1 MVLNLGTIFY
11 VNIFYNFNDNLTRL
25 IYYEFRRLREKGVA
39 LVISNSKKIETV
51 YPVQSAFSN
60 EEDAFT
66 ALSTSALLA
75 KSSVPYSH
83 RRVADNYVIIKRI
96 YKFQAV
102 QSRISNAERQL
113 LQKYDFNTL
122 EFSTIKQIN
131 DELAYLKKWS
141 TSSNE
146 LLRKDADMLLQIRC
160 KELKYIV
167 ASRYATVT
175 DEIHNGYKALE
186 RYFEE
191 ISKFYSP
198 TI

>member
-1 MVLNLGTIFY
+1 MI
-11 VNIFYNFNDNLTRL
+11 
-25 IYYEFRRLREKGVA
+25 
-39 LVISNSKKIETV
+39 SKKIEKV
-51 YPVQSAFSN
+51 YPAQSAFSSD
-60 EEDAFT
+60 EDAFT

-96 YKFQAV
+96 YRFQAV

-131 DELAYLKKWS
+131 EELSYLKKWA
-141 TSSNE
+141 TSNND

-167 ASRYATVT
+167 ASRYASIT
-175 DEIHNGYKALE
+175 DEIYNGYKALE

-191 ISKFYSP
+191 ISKFYTSI
-198 TI
+198 TQI

>member
-1 MVLNLGTIFY
+1 ML
-11 VNIFYNFNDNLTRL
+11 
-25 IYYEFRRLREKGVA
+25 
-39 LVISNSKKIETV
+39 SKKIETV
-51 YPVQSAFSN
+51 YPAQSAFSS

-83 RRVADNYVIIKRI
+83 RRVADNYVIIKRV
-96 YKFQAV
+96 YRFQAV
-102 QSRISNAERQL
+102 QSMISNAERQL

-131 DELAYLKKWS
+131 EELSYLKKWS

-146 LLRKDADMLLQIRC
+146 LLRKDADALLQIRS

-167 ASRYATVT
+167 ASRYASISN
-175 DEIHNGYKALE
+175 EIYNGYKALE

-198 TI
+198 VC

>member
-1 MVLNLGTIFY
+1 ML
-11 VNIFYNFNDNLTRL
+11 
-25 IYYEFRRLREKGVA
+25 
-39 LVISNSKKIETV
+39 SKKIETV
-51 YPVQSAFSN
+51 YPVQSAFSSDD
-60 EEDAFT
+60 DAFT

-75 KSSVPYSH
+75 KSAVPYSH

-96 YKFQAV
+96 YRFQAV
-102 QSRISNAERQL
+102 QSRITNAERQL

-131 DELAYLKKWS
+131 EELAYLKKWA

-146 LLRKDADMLLQIRC
+146 LLRKDADLLLQIRS
-160 KELKYIV
+160 KELKFII
-167 ASRYATVT
+167 ASRYASITN
-175 DEIHNGYKALE
+175 EIYNGYQALE

-198 TI
+198 IA

>member
-1 MVLNLGTIFY
+1 MV
-11 VNIFYNFNDNLTRL
+11 
-25 IYYEFRRLREKGVA
+25 
-39 LVISNSKKIETV
+39 SKKIETV
-51 YPVQSAFSN
+51 YPAQSTFSS

-75 KSSVPYSH
+75 KSAVPYSH

-96 YKFQAV
+96 YRFQAV

-122 EFSTIKQIN
+122 EFSTIKQVN
-131 DELAYLKKWS
+131 EELAYLKKWS
-141 TSSNE
+141 TSTNE
-146 LLRKDADMLLQIRC
+146 LLRKDADSLLQIRC
-160 KELKYIV
+160 KELKFLV
-167 ASRYATVT
+167 ASRYASIT
-175 DEIHNGYKALE
+175 DEIYNGYKALE

-198 TI
+198 MV

>member
-1 MVLNLGTIFY
+1 MKKGENL
-11 VNIFYNFNDNLTRL
+11 V
-25 IYYEFRRLREKGVA
+25 V
-39 LVISNSKKIETV
+39 SKKIETV
-51 YPVQSAFSN
+51 YPAQSTFSS

-75 KSSVPYSH
+75 KSAVPYSH

-96 YKFQAV
+96 YRFQAV
-102 QSRISNAERQL
+102 QSRISNSERQL

-122 EFSTIKQIN
+122 EYSTIKQIN
-131 DELAYLKKWS
+131 EELSYLKKWS

-146 LLRKDADMLLQIRC
+146 LLRKDADSLLQIRC
-160 KELKYIV
+160 KELKFLV
-167 ASRYATVT
+167 ASRYATIT
-175 DEIHNGYKALE
+175 DEIYNGYKALE

-198 TI
+198 IV

>member
-1 MVLNLGTIFY
+1 ML
-11 VNIFYNFNDNLTRL
+11 
-25 IYYEFRRLREKGVA
+25 
-39 LVISNSKKIETV
+39 SKKIETV
-51 YPVQSAFSN
+51 YPVQSAFSSD
-60 EEDAFT
+60 EDAFT

-75 KSSVPYSH
+75 KSAVPYSH

-96 YKFQAV
+96 YRFQAV
-102 QSRISNAERQL
+102 QSRITNAERQL

-131 DELAYLKKWS
+131 EELAYLKKWA

-146 LLRKDADMLLQIRC
+146 LLRKDADLLLQIRS
-160 KELKYIV
+160 KELKFII
-167 ASRYATVT
+167 ASRYASITN
-175 DEIHNGYKALE
+175 EIYNGYQALE

-198 TI
+198 IA